1 MAYFECDPWYL
12 SDEGP
17 QTHTGPLLAASDGG
31 HHAVTPWAK
40 SPVTAL
46 YGAVVHPEHRV
57 GDPDEPTRAYHFRA
71 STTSGLV
78 AEAMSSISLENVVVR
93 QAIS

>member
-1 MAYFECDPWYL
+1 MAYFECEPWYL

-17 QTHTGPLLAASDGG
+17 LTHTGPLLAASAGG
-31 HHAVTPWAK
+31 HHAVTPWAE

-57 GDPDEPTRAYHFRA
+57 
-71 STTSGLV
+71 
-78 AEAMSSISLENVVVR
+78 
-93 QAIS
+93 